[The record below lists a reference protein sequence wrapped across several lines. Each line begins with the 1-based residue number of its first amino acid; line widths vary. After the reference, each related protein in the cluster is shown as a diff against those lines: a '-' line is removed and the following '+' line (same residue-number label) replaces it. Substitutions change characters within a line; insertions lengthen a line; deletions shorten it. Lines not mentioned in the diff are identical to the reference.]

1 LVASPFGVNL
11 SGGIHL
17 PFLQFF
23 AKWLTILTNEIFAY
37 NLIILLSF
45 PLAGITMYYLVYRF
59 TKNKVAGFFSGIIFA
74 FSPYHFA
81 HAWAHLGLVNI
92 QWMPLYALLLF
103 RLDENRTYG
112 NAILCAV
119 VFTLNA
125 FFDPHYGYFMA
136 VFTGAFLLFKL
147 LYGWRHRRWS
157 GSVRRSLL
165 QGIKVGLVG
174 LVVVL
179 GIILPL
185 QYRALKTAFFEPKTL
200 AINAQG
206 YVRPFEDLF
215 YGSAKPLDYLLP
227 AVENPVFGR
236 YTTRF
241 LGSVFYGSS
250 PTENTLYLGL
260 VPLILAAVT
269 VGSWRRRRRRL
280 PGLREEHLSRQS
292 ATGTGKDFVIGFFIF
307 AAFVAILFSQSPY
320 WQIGPLRVPFP
331 SYFMYKILPM
341 VREYVRF
348 GIVVMLA
355 VAVLAGIGLSDI
367 LKKIGK
373 RKWKIVF
380 SGLVIMLVLFEFW
393 NWPPFRVTDVS
404 RTPPVYA
411 WLAKQPGD
419 FTIAEYPLS
428 NNYEYLFWQRIY
440 QKPLVNGAAPGTYA
454 DRVRKEIVDITNPK
468 TPGILRWLGA
478 KYVIFHPDEY
488 LRGDEATAVIGEIP
502 DVSRVAGLRFVREF
516 GKVKVYRVVAKAVK
530 PKVRR

>member
-1 LVASPFGVNL
+1 MKKVKSYYNEILIFLSFIILSLVMTYPLVFRMGGSFYGYRGDPLGVIYGLWRLKYTWQHNLPDYFNALLASPFGVGTG
-11 SGGIHL
+11 GGIRT

-92 QWMPLYALLLF
+92 QWIPLYALLLF

-112 NAILCAV
+112 NAVLCAV
-119 VFTLNA
+119 AFTLNA

-147 LYGWRHRRWS
+147 LYGWRHLRWS
-157 GSVRRSLL
+157 ATGRQSLF

-174 LVVVL
+174 VAVVL

-185 QYRALKTAFFEPKTL
+185 QYRSLKTAFFEPKTPTI
-200 AINAQG
+200 AAQG

-215 YGSAKPLDYLLP
+215 YRSAKPLDYLLP
-227 AVENPVFGR
+227 AVEQPVFGR
-236 YTTRF
+236 YTTKF

-260 VPLILAAVT
+260 VPLILAVLAAVT
-269 VGSWRRRRRRL
+269 IGSWRRRRRRS
-280 PGLREEHLSRQS
+280 PGLRGEHLNRQS
-292 ATGTGKDFVIGFFIF
+292 VVGTGKDFVIGFFIF
-307 AAFVAILFSQSPY
+307 VVFIALLFSQSPY
-320 WQIGPLRVPFP
+320 WDIGPLRIPFP
-331 SYFMYKILPM
+331 SYFMHKILPM
-341 VREYVRF
+341 VRVYARF

-373 RKWKIVF
+373 RKWRIGF
-380 SGLVIMLVLFEFW
+380 SGLVIVLVLFEFW

-404 RTPPVYA
+404 RTPPVYE
-411 WLAKQPGD
+411 WLAKQPGH
-419 FTIAEYPLS
+419 FTIAESAWAFYYCRVS
-428 NNYEYLFWQRIY
+428 FIEQY
-440 QKPLVNGAAPGTYA
+440 QL
-454 DRVRKEIVDITNPK
+454 
-468 TPGILRWLGA
+468 
-478 KYVIFHPDEY
+478 
-488 LRGDEATAVIGEIP
+488 
-502 DVSRVAGLRFVREF
+502 
-516 GKVKVYRVVAKAVK
+516 
-530 PKVRR
+530 